1 MKLTEK
7 AFTLLLLI
15 FVLCELLCF
24 SSAKSLPDEMK
35 SIQQEG
41 RNLSRRL
48 LITQNSLFSVEVNKL
63 KGGRMVEPEKAVK
76 NSLRPRPPS
85 SSNPTQNK

>member
-1 MKLTEK
+1 MKLRDK
-7 AFTLLLLI
+7 AFLLLLFI

-24 SSAKSLPDEMK
+24 SSAKSLPDEMN

-41 RNLSRRL
+41 RNMSRRL
-48 LITQNSLFSVEVNKL
+48 LISQKP
-63 KGGRMVEPEKAVK
+63 KGGGMVEPEKAVK